1 MSTVLSIENAI
12 VDYRT
17 RNGHVRA
24 LDDACLTVEA
34 GDTVGVVGESGSGKS
49 TLGLL
54 VGRLLSSAGQRT
66 TGRVLVDGESVLD
79 LGARDIARVRRE
91 KLGFIPQDPVGSLNP
106 TLRIGRQL
114 RLALPGRSAS
124 RSELIEHLDRV
135 QISEPARVL
144 RLYPHEISGGM
155 AQRVAI
161 AMAMAREPRLLVADE
176 PTAALDSQV
185 REDVMRLVFGLAAE
199 AGSTVIWLSHDL
211 NAVTRWCRRVAVMY
225 GGRVVEDGLVSEVLE
240 RPEHRYTAALAAS
253 DPARVP
259 AGERLAPIGGSP
271 LTRTP
276 ESVGCAFAS
285 RCAYATTECHNVTP
299 PSVEVGDRLVLCHH
313 PTSHD
318 DRRDLVPAG
327 EATQS

>member
-1 MSTVLSIENAI
+1 MSEVLRIEQAT
-12 VDYRT
+12 VDYRV
-17 RNGHVRA
+17 RDGDVRA
-24 LDDACLTVEA
+24 LDEASLTVEA

-54 VGRLLSSAGQRT
+54 AGRLLPSLRQRT
-66 TGRVLVDGESVLD
+66 TGTVLLDGEPILE
-79 LGARDIARVRRE
+79 LGDRDIARVRRE

-124 RSELIEHLDRV
+124 QPELAEHLDRV

-144 RLYPHEISGGM
+144 RLFPHEISGGM

-199 AGSTVIWLSHDL
+199 AGTTVLWLSHDL
-211 NAVTRWCRRVAVMY
+211 NAIARWCRRVAVMY
-225 GGRVVEDGLVSEVLE
+225 GGRVVEDGLVSDVLE

-253 DPARVP
+253 DPARVA
-259 AGERLAPIGGSP
+259 AGERLAPIDGSP

-276 ESVGCAFAS
+276 ESVGCAFAA
-285 RCAYATTECHNVTP
+285 RCAYASAACHETVP
-299 PSVEVGDRLVLCHH
+299 PPVEIGERLVLCHH
-313 PTSHD
+313 PTSRD
-318 DRRDLVPAG
+318 GERDLVSAG
-327 EATQS
+327 EVTGS